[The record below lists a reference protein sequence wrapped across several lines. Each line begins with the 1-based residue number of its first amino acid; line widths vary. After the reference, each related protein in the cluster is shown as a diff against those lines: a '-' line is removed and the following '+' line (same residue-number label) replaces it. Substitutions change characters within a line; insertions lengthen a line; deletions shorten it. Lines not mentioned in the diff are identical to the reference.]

1 MKKVLSIV
9 LTLAMLL
16 GTFLML
22 VPTAS
27 AADEGIYYEN
37 DFENVT
43 PDEAAGLLAA
53 LGWKSEVGL
62 NKGTT
67 LEIVDGR
74 LVISAANQETFIV
87 VENEEALLNGYT
99 VEYDMEI
106 LNNVGGNDAAVS
118 WHTSLG
124 DYEVNGGVRKGRQG
138 WISQIRAYA
147 MALAGAEDGYGWK
160 CHSNVAMAW
169 TTPLIPEGTETKLKL
184 KDIHMSVKAVFDA
197 TNKKVFTYSK
207 AYAENVTWTE
217 ADISATSLAMV
228 DTTATPPYDYSALLT
243 DDCRLLIYAGLTV
256 ALDNIKITPAGATEP
271 VYAEDFADV
280 EPDTRYGTL
289 AAIGW
294 ESELALKDDTTIE
307 VKDGKLVIHADKN
320 ASQECFAVIKDEEA
334 LKEGYAVDLDLTLTA
349 LDAGKGV
356 DSALSVHSSL
366 GDYEVNG
373 GARKGRQ
380 GWIGQVRWNTNILA
394 GAEDGYG
401 WKQHVC
407 TIPELATTTYLKNGE
422 TVATNMAGIHLSVR
436 VAFDVTENVVKTYVA
451 GYNADG
457 VTWTEADAQVSK
469 VMVGTNDAGAP
480 IDYSALV
487 TDDCRF
493 LVYGGLTVEIDNV
506 RIGTVEALDA
516 EPEPEPELPPVQPE
530 RPVINIPGVY
540 YEEDFNDVTATDAA
554 GILASIG
561 WIPEKA
567 LDAGTTI
574 AIEDG
579 RLVINASAAVD
590 GQEAFIVLSDLE
602 ALKEGYAVQFD
613 MEYLD
618 LASGKGS
625 DSCLSIHSS
634 LGDYE
639 VNEGKRKGRQG
650 LIGQVRWNKCT
661 LAGAED
667 GTGWKS
673 PMVTVAANSSEYLN
687 NGETV
692 APNMKNIR
700 VSVMIVY
707 DKEEECIKT
716 YTQKYAEGKTYW
728 TEDDLSQIWEEAAG
742 YDEQQFSTLYNSLLT
757 DDCRFIVYAGL
768 KVALDNVR
776 IGTFDALTS
785 TRTVFYQND
794 FNGITATD
802 TAGILAALGWRTEQE
817 WAADTLSSVSIVD
830 GRLVVDARSG
840 QEELIVLE
848 NCEGLL
854 EGYAIECDIEVL
866 GNGKE
871 KDGQWDPTGGP
882 EDNCVGW
889 HTMLSPD
896 FKARAGRHG
905 WISQVRAYAGLL
917 AGSEDGTGWKN
928 VANNKLQEWFV
939 ALAPEGTPSHQL
951 AINVRIHWR
960 AEFDPATKTV
970 KTYAKAYS
978 ADELV
983 WTGDN
988 LCAES
993 DQTGYESLL
1002 TDDLRLV
1009 VYSGMKV
1016 AIDNLCVFKDSAVN
1030 ATVNGEATTLMP
1042 GPINLEDFADG
1053 NFAFAVINGTE
1064 IVTDPAYNVTAS
1076 LQSIDV
1082 YSLSVTAVKGAA
1094 IRTTADAALRFKTM
1108 VSKAEYDVLLTAK
1121 TAGIIKDVQIGTLSI
1136 EYETLGAMNLLKM
1149 DTEGAEKTFATEVIA
1164 RGEENYTFEK
1174 VIEVAADKLNTKYAA
1189 TGFVIITFNDDTT
1202 LEVVARYDRYT
1213 QARSVAEI
1221 AQTLTFDE
1229 NHGLTAAQLQVVNTF
1244 AAAYVED

>member
-62 NKGTT
+62 NEGTT

-74 LVISAANQETFIV
+74 LVISAANQESFIV

-99 VEYDMEI
+99 VEYDMEV

-118 WHTSLG
+118 WHTSAG
-124 DYEVNGGVRKGRQG
+124 SDFGGARKGRQG

-147 MALAGAEDGYGWK
+147 MALAGAENGTGWK
-160 CHSNVAMAW
+160 CHANVAMEW
-169 TTPLIPEGTETKLKL
+169 TTPLIPAGTETKLKL

-217 ADISATSLAMV
+217 ADISATSAAMV
-228 DTTATPPYDYSALLT
+228 GTDNAGAPYDYSDLLT

-320 ASQECFAVIKDEEA
+320 ASQESFAVIKDEEA
-334 LKEGYAVDLDLTLTA
+334 LKEGYAVDFDLTLTA
-349 LDAGKGV
+349 LDAGKGT

-366 GDYEVNG
+366 GSDFTG
-373 GARKGRQ
+373 TRKGRQ

-394 GAEDGYG
+394 GAEDGTG
-401 WKQHVC
+401 WKQQVC

-422 TVATNMAGIHLSVR
+422 TVATYMAGIHLSVR

-469 VMVGTNDAGAP
+469 VLVGTNDAGAP

-530 RPVINIPGVY
+530 RPVISIPGVY

-561 WIPEKA
+561 WIPEKT

-579 RLVINASAAVD
+579 RLVINASAALSN
-590 GQEAFIVLSDLE
+590 QEAFIVLSDLE

-618 LASGKGS
+618 LADGKGS
-625 DSCLSIHSS
+625 DSAVSIHSS

-650 LIGQVRWNKCT
+650 LIGQVRWNKNT
-661 LAGAED
+661 LAGAEN
-667 GTGWKS
+667 GYGWQT
-673 PMVTVAANSSEYLN
+673 PIVGIAENSAEYL
-687 NGETV
+687 GE
-692 APNMKNIR
+692 AAGNMKNIR
-700 VSVMIVY
+700 ISVMIVY
-707 DKEEECIKT
+707 DKEEECVKT
-716 YTQKYAEGKTYW
+716 YTQKYAEGETYW
-728 TEDDLSQIWEEAAG
+728 TEDDLSQIWEEATG
-742 YDEQQFSTLYNSLLT
+742 YDEQQFSELYNSLLT

-768 KVALDNVR
+768 KVALDNIR

-794 FNGITATD
+794 FDGITATD

-840 QEELIVLE
+840 QAELVVLE

-866 GNGKE
+866 GNGAE
-871 KDGQWDPTGGP
+871 VDGTWNPTGGP
-882 EDNCVGW
+882 EDNAVGW

-896 FKARAGRHG
+896 FTARKGRHG

-917 AGSEDGTGWKN
+917 AGSEDGGGWKN
-928 VANNKLQEWFV
+928 VANNKLQEWFK
-939 ALAPEGTPSHQL
+939 ALAPEGTPNNQL
-951 AINVRIHWR
+951 AVNVRIHWR
-960 AEFDPATKTV
+960 AEFDPVTKTV

-978 ADELV
+978 AEELV

-988 LCAES
+988 LCAQS
-993 DQTGYESLL
+993 DQTGFESLL

-1030 ATVNGEATTLMP
+1030 ATVNGEAMTLMP

-1108 VSKAEYDVLLTAK
+1108 ISKAEYDALQAAK
-1121 TAGIIKDVQIGTLSI
+1121 TAGIIKDVQIGTLTI
-1136 EYETLGAMNLLKM
+1136 EYETLGAMNMLRM

-1202 LEVVARYDRYT
+1202 LEVAARYDRYT

-1221 AQTLTFDE
+1221 AQSLTFDE